1 MNVRATASEAA
12 DRDPRSSSKIVSPG
26 LLQTGPPPLKALP
39 FCLIGL
45 LGGTLAGLLGIGG
58 GLVIAPLLLLV
69 GLLRPAQVSGTT
81 LATVLVTSV
90 VGSGAYASLGHL
102 DLGVAW
108 PIAIGSVFG
117 CVLGALAAKRLS
129 TRMMSI
135 LFLLILPYFAI
146 KEFWPSFVGPVLS
159 ANMVALPI
167 LGFATGLLSGLLG
180 IGGASLVVPSLVG
193 FFLFEHHAAQG
204 IAMSVAL
211 VDSLA
216 GVVTHARERNIN
228 FRALFYLAVPG
239 CVATMAAAF
248 LSHSLSGPVLR
259 NLFALFVTT
268 IWLAMAVH
276 LIRSSARKRS
286 IAATLRGFSLRKLGS
301 SGRFLTEAADQA
313 GVWVTERLVKTAH
326 LFFGKG
332 RLMNIMLLCVPLAI
346 LGHFYDFGPIFVFAC
361 SALACIPLSY
371 RLGQATESLGT
382 RLGPVTGGL
391 LNATFGN
398 AAELIISIAAL
409 SHGLLIV
416 VRTSLIGSIIGQLLL
431 VLGMSLFVAGIKYK
445 NLGFSRSLAQMNF
458 TLMAVALM
466 AIGLPSIFL
475 ASASEKLQA
484 SASFL
489 SPVLCT
495 LLLILYACSVVFA
508 LRRQPQQEKDAE
520 DPRWKTGLSLL
531 ILGGSTGGMI
541 LISELLVD
549 SILPFVETTGISQ
562 VFIGLILIPIFSNV
576 VDHIVAISVA
586 LKNKMDLSLTISV
599 GSAAQIACMVLPA
612 IVLISMAMGQ
622 PLGLMFTPVE
632 LISMAV
638 ALALMVPVLLDGES
652 NWLEGAQLL
661 TCYLVLGV
669 VVFCIG

>member
-1 MNVRATASEAA
+1 MKVRATASEAA
-12 DRDPRSSSKIVSPG
+12 DRDLPSSSKIHSSG
-26 LLQTGPPPLKALP
+26 LPQTGPPPIRALP

-45 LGGTLAGLLGIGG
+45 SGGTLAGLLGIGG
-58 GLVIAPLLLLV
+58 GLVISPLLLLL
-69 GLLRPAQVSGTT
+69 GLLRPGQVAGTT

-90 VGSGAYASLGHL
+90 VGSGAYATLGHL
-102 DLGVAW
+102 NLGVAW

-117 CVLGALAAKRLS
+117 CVLGSLAAKRLS
-129 TRMMSI
+129 TRTMSI
-135 LFLLILPYFAI
+135 LFLLVLPYFGI

-211 VDSLA
+211 IDSLA
-216 GVVTHARERNIN
+216 GVTTHARERNIN
-228 FRALFYLAVPG
+228 YRALLYLAAPG

-248 LSHSLSGPVLR
+248 VSHSLSGPVLH
-259 NLFALFVTT
+259 NLFALFVL
-268 IWLAMAVH
+268 IVWSAMLVH
-276 LIRSSARKRS
+276 LIRSFTRKQS
-286 IAATLRGFSLRKLGS
+286 IAATLRSFNPRKLGS
-301 SGRFLTEAADQA
+301 SGRFVAGAADQA
-313 GVWVTERLVKTAH
+313 GVWVPERLVTTVR
-326 LFFGKG
+326 LFFGRG
-332 RLMNIMLLCVPLAI
+332 HLMNIMLLCIPLAI
-346 LGHFYDFGPIFVFAC
+346 VGHLYDFGPIFVFSC
-361 SALACIPLSY
+361 SALACVPLSF

-382 RLGPVTGGL
+382 RLGPVSGGL

-398 AAELIISIAAL
+398 AAELIISVAAL
-409 SHGLLIV
+409 SHGLLVV
-416 VRTSLIGSIIGQLLL
+416 VRTSLIGSILGQLLL
-431 VLGMSLFVAGIKYK
+431 VLGTSLLVAGIKYK
-445 NLGFSRSLAQMNF
+445 NLGFSRALAQTNF
-458 TLMAVALM
+458 TLMAIALV
-466 AIGLPSIFL
+466 AIGLPSLFL
-475 ASASEKLQA
+475 HSGSEGLEASAN
-484 SASFL
+484 FL
-489 SPVLCT
+489 SPILCT
-495 LLLILYACSVVFA
+495 LLLLMYGCSVVFA
-508 LRRQPQQEKDAE
+508 LRRQPQQEDDGEVA
-520 DPRWKTGLSLL
+520 RWKTGVSLL
-531 ILGGSTGGMI
+531 ILGASTGGMI

-612 IVLISMAMGQ
+612 VMLIGMMMGQ

-632 LISMAV
+632 LISLAV
-638 ALALMVPVLLDGES
+638 GLLLMIPVLLDGES

-661 TCYLVLGV
+661 TCYLVLAV
-669 VVFCIG
+669 VLFSLQ